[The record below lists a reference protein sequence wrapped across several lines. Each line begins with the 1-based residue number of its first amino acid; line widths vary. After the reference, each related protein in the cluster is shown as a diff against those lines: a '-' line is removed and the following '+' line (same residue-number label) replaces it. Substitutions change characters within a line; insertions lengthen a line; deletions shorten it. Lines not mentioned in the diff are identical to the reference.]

1 MKRVERSINETQC
14 KYKVLIFEND
24 TTICTEC
31 LNELKQKGI
40 IDKKAHN

>member
-14 KYKVLIFEND
+14 KYKGLIFEND

-31 LNELKQKGI
+31 LNELK
-40 IDKKAHN
+40 